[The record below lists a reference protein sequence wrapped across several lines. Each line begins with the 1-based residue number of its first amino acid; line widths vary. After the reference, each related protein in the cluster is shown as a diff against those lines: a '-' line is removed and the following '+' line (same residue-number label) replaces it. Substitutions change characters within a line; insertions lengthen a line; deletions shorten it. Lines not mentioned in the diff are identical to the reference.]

1 MLTSS
6 PQIDFVLRGIG
17 WEDIHPRSLQQLQD
31 IHLAAGVPVENVTVV
46 VPKDGVYA
54 VMEIRV
60 GDEKPHGQF
69 LSLWERV
76 RVRGNRPQ
84 SDLNFGFPIMIPHE
98 NRNRTPHT
106 SNVWSRSGNPP
117 SAPPITFYR
126 KAILRRCARY
136 CSTRICQTSRS

>member
-69 LSLWERV
+69 PLPEGEV
-76 RVRGNRPQ
+76 RVRGT
-84 SDLNFGFPIMIPHE
+84 G
-98 NRNRTPHT
+98 
-106 SNVWSRSGNPP
+106 
-117 SAPPITFYR
+117 
-126 KAILRRCARY
+126 
-136 CSTRICQTSRS
+136 RIE

>member
-60 GDEKPHGQF
+60 GMKNRTVSS
-69 LSLWERV
+69 LSLWE
-76 RVRGNRPQ
+76 G
-84 SDLNFGFPIMIPHE
+84 
-98 NRNRTPHT
+98 
-106 SNVWSRSGNPP
+106 
-117 SAPPITFYR
+117 
-126 KAILRRCARY
+126 
-136 CSTRICQTSRS
+136 